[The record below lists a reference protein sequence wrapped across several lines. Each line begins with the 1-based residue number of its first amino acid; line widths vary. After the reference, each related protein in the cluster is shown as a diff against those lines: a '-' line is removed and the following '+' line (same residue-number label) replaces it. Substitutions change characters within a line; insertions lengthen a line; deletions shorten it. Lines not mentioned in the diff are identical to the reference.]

1 MIRRPPRST
10 LFPYTTLFRSL
21 GCETKAARHGHPE
34 RAAVLLGVLNR
45 RLSWRRITGVEVLL
59 IEREPTVAALEEIAQ
74 PNAQVCAIGAR
85 LCAGERLVVRTLK
98 PESAIIGLQRGR
110 EETRATACLQLEP
123 GIGALPQG
131 QVCGA
136 EVASGV
142 TFVGIGRKA
151 EPHIVVQPVMALTAD
166 RDCVQLLEPWRI
178 FVTHHPVRLVTAQ
191 PPRTHYQ
198 VRVGSR

>member
-59 IEREPTVAALEEIAQ
+59 IEREATVAALEEIAQ
-74 PNAQVCAIGAR
+74 PDAQVGAIGASLR
-85 LCAGERLVVRTLK
+85 AGERLVVRALK
-98 PESAIIGLQRGR
+98 PKSAIIGLQRGR
-110 EETRATACLQLEP
+110 EETRAAACLQLEP
-123 GIGALPQG
+123 GIGALPQR

-142 TFVGIGRKA
+142 PLVGIGRKA
-151 EPHIVVQPVMALTAD
+151 EPHIVVEPVMGLTAD
-166 RDCVQLLEPWRI
+166 GDLVQLFETWRI
-178 FVTHHPVRLVTAQ
+178 FVTHHQVGLVTAQ
-191 PPRTHYQ
+191 AARAH
-198 VRVGSR
+198 

>member
-59 IEREPTVAALEEIAQ
+59 IEREATVAALEEIAQ
-74 PNAQVCAIGAR
+74 PDAQVGAISAR
-85 LCAGERLVVRTLK
+85 FRAGERLVARTLK

-110 EETRATACLQLEP
+110 EETRAAACLQLEP
-123 GIGALPQG
+123 GIGTLPQG

-136 EVASGV
+136 EIAVAGGAP
-142 TFVGIGRKA
+142 FVGISREA
-151 EPHIVVQPVMALTAD
+151 EPYMVVQPVMALTAD
-166 RDCVQLLEPWRI
+166 GNLVQLVETWRV
-178 FVTHHPVRLVTAQ
+178 FVTHNQESLVTA
-191 PPRTHYQ
+191 
-198 VRVGSR
+198 